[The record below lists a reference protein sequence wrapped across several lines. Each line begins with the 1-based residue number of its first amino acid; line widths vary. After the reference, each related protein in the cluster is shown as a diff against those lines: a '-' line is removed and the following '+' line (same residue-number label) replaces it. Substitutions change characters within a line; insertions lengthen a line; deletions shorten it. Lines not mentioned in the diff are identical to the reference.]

1 MVSAILELRA
11 SLMPIYE
18 YECRSCGH
26 RMEAIQQ
33 PGAPALTD
41 CPACAKTGLR
51 RLVSAAG
58 FRLKGSG
65 WYATDFKDKGKP
77 KTAESDGE
85 TQTKTAESDGETKPK
100 TAESDGGTKK
110 PTDGGTPPAPETK
123 KKPEQPSTTSE

>member
-1 MVSAILELRA
+1 
-11 SLMPIYE
+11 MPIYE
-18 YECRSCGH
+18 YECPSCGH

-33 PGAPALTD
+33 LGAPALTD
-41 CPACAKTGLR
+41 CPVCAKTDLR

-85 TQTKTAESDGETKPK
+85 TKPKSAEGDGETKPKTK

-110 PTDGGTPPAPETK
+110 PTDGGTPPAAKTK
-123 KKPEQPSTTSE
+123 KPKQQSTASE

>member
-1 MVSAILELRA
+1 
-11 SLMPIYE
+11 MPIYE
-18 YECRSCGH
+18 YECPSCGH

-33 PGAPALTD
+33 LGAPALTA
-41 CPACAKTGLR
+41 CPACAKTDLR

-77 KTAESDGE
+77 KTAEG
-85 TQTKTAESDGETKPK
+85 DGETKPK

-110 PTDGGTPPAPETK
+110 PTDGDRPAAKTK
-123 KKPEQPSTTSE
+123 KREQRSTPSE

>member
-1 MVSAILELRA
+1 
-11 SLMPIYE
+11 MPIYE
-18 YECRSCGH
+18 YECPSCGH

-33 PGAPALTD
+33 LGAPALTD
-41 CPACAKTGLR
+41 CPACAKTDLR

-65 WYATDFKDKGKP
+65 WYATDFKDKGKTQP

-85 TQTKTAESDGETKPK
+85 TKTK

-110 PTDGGTPPAPETK
+110 PTDGSTPPAAKT
-123 KKPEQPSTTSE
+123 KKPEQQSTTSE